1 MHRVDRTL
9 TNRLHQSTQRVEVV
23 EALEVLRLHENV
35 NYLLEVFLAGMSD
48 QPRDSVGQT
57 KK

>member
-9 TNRLHQSTQRVEVV
+9 TNRLHQSMQHVEVI
-23 EALEVLRLHENV
+23 EALEVLCLRKNIDH
-35 NYLLEVFLAGMSD
+35 LLEVFLAGTSD